1 MPHGA
6 GDRQSGPCLVLEV
19 VRLRPLYA
27 RAASDNAGSLRVLE
41 KTGFRI
47 IGTEVSFAPAR
58 GADIEETILQLS

>member
-1 MPHGA
+1 
-6 GDRQSGPCLVLEV
+6 LFLEV
-19 VRLRPLYA
+19 VRVRPLYA

-58 GADIEETILQLS
+58 GAEIEETILQLG